1 MKRAVFLD
9 RDGTLNREVDFVE
22 NPDRLELLP
31 GARDAVRRLR
41 DAGFAIVV
49 ITNQS
54 GIARGLFDETMFSRI
69 TEKLLRETE
78 HAITAVLHCPHH
90 PNLQGPYG
98 RECACRKPK
107 GGLVRDA
114 VELLSLELQGS
125 YLVGDTARDILA
137 AEGTPLR
144 TVYVHSG
151 KPPQAE
157 LDKLAARN
165 VKPTAEAMD
174 LAAAADWIL
183 RDHRG
188 EP

>member
-1 MKRAVFLD
+1 MICELRRNL
-9 RDGTLNREVDFVE
+9 RESIEPIDH
-22 NPDRLELLP
+22 
-31 GARDAVRRLR
+31 DAV
-41 DAGFAIVV
+41 G
-49 ITNQS
+49 
-54 GIARGLFDETMFSRI
+54 G
-69 TEKLLRETE
+69 
-78 HAITAVLHCPHH
+78 
-90 PNLQGPYG
+90 
-98 RECACRKPK
+98 ACRKPK

-183 RDHRG
+183 RDQRG